1 MNRLTAD
8 AEWRRLA
15 EATSL
20 TALLTDHVN
29 DVAAV
34 AIEDVPWLANLAVPD
49 GWHGAITPDHRVRV
63 AVYGNRPDGG
73 WEASDTVSVFSFTG
87 ALTPEVLSHNADAML
102 HSLTATGIRIYSP
115 NTPPVAGVAA
125 LRASGY
131 ITVAGRSVWARFN
144 TYVSTTPH
152 PRLVQH
158 SSFVDAESFRAL
170 GADIGT
176 LTAGVEDGFWST
188 IDSTAAGAP
197 EQDGS
202 SPAGNS

>member
-1 MNRLTAD
+1 MSRATAD

-20 TALLTDHVN
+20 TALVADHVS

-34 AIEDVPWLANLAVPD
+34 AIEDVPWLATLAVPD
-49 GWHGAITPDHRVRV
+49 GWHGAITPDHRVRI

-73 WEASDTVSVFSFTG
+73 WQASDTVSVFTFTG

-102 HSLTATGIRIYSP
+102 HSLTATGIRIYCP
-115 NTPPVAGVAA
+115 NIPPVPGVAA
-125 LRASGY
+125 VRASGY
-131 ITVAGRSVWARFN
+131 ITVAGRSLWARFN
-144 TYVSTTPH
+144 TYVATTPL

-158 SSFVDAESFRAL
+158 SSFVDADSFRAL

-188 IDSTAAGAP
+188 IDTTAAGAP

-202 SPAGNS
+202 SPAGDS

>member
-20 TALLTDHVN
+20 SALLTDHVN

-102 HSLTATGIRIYSP
+102 HSLAATGIRIYSP

-125 LRASGY
+125 VRASGY

-188 IDSTAAGAP
+188 IDSTSAGAP